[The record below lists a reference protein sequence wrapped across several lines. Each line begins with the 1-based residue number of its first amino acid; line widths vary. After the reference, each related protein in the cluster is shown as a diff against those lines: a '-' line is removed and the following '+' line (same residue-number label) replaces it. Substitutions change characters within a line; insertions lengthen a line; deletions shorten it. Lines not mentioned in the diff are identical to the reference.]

1 MVASSTSTDKTT
13 PYEQFTGRL
22 LDAKIDLRVAF
33 GDYVQ
38 AINPKKENQ
47 VANANTHGCVA
58 VRPTG
63 SLPGSVEMW
72 RVGTQR
78 FVKKDQFTILP
89 MPDEV
94 ISLLDKLAEK
104 DGITRGTALFGERK
118 QDPDSGINTMPALM
132 DDDSDDDDDDVQ
144 DKSPTMKTIPPDR
157 RSEGIESVDIDNGEE
172 GDDADDTE
180 SEVTCESDLQSNET
194 RIGVTA
200 PEN

>member
-1 MVASSTSTDKTT
+1 MVASSTSTDKTS
-13 PYEQFTGRL
+13 PYEQFTGRK

-33 GDYVQ
+33 GDYVP
-38 AINPKKENQ
+38 AINPKKDNQ

-63 SLPGSVEMW
+63 SLTGSVEMW

-78 FVKKDQFTILP
+78 FVKRDQFTILP

-118 QDPDSGINTMPALM
+118 QDPNSGMNTMPALI
-132 DDDSDDDDDDVQ
+132 DDDSNDDDD
-144 DKSPTMKTIPPDR
+144 
-157 RSEGIESVDIDNGEE
+157 
-172 GDDADDTE
+172 
-180 SEVTCESDLQSNET
+180 
-194 RIGVTA
+194 
-200 PEN
+200 